1 MISRR
6 RFTAGTLGAALAPLA
21 AFAQQGKR
29 PRVGIL
35 WHAANAEEEGPY
47 FRALMRGF
55 DELGYVDGR
64 NITLEHRFPNEIPER
79 FAAMAAELVSLKVDV
94 LVGVGAQS
102 SIYAK
107 NATSTIPVIF
117 MYVPDPVGANLVQ
130 SLARPGGNTTGLTNS
145 AVELTAKRLQYLKEL
160 MPRLSRVALLVNP
173 NAKVSKLY
181 IGEAQE
187 AAPKFGLTLQVV
199 EAGSLTDFERAFS
212 AMTAARAEALTINSE
227 GLFFIGRATIAKLA
241 LAHKLPS
248 CVWSREVLEAGAL
261 MSYGPDQIAIAHRVA
276 LYVDKILKGARP
288 AEIPVEQPTTF
299 EFLVNQKTAK
309 ALGISIPQGL
319 LTRADQVVQ

>member
-1 MISRR
+1 MITRR
-6 RFTAGTLGAALAPLA
+6 RFAAGMFGAALAPLA
-21 AFAQQGKR
+21 AFAQQGKL
-29 PRVGIL
+29 PRVGVL

-47 FRALMRGF
+47 FRGLMRGF
-55 DELGYVDGR
+55 DELGYVHGR
-64 NITLEHRFPNEIPER
+64 NVILEHRFPNEIPER

-117 MYVPDPVGANLVQ
+117 MYVPDPVGAKLVQ

-181 IGEAQE
+181 VEEALE
-187 AAPKFGLTLQVV
+187 AAPKFGLSIHVV
-199 EAGSLTDFERAFS
+199 EAATLGELDKAFD
-212 AMTAARAEALTINSE
+212 AMTAARAQALTVNSE
-227 GLFFIGRATIAKLA
+227 GLFFLGRASIAKLA
-241 LAHKLPS
+241 LAHRLPS

-276 LYVDKILKGARP
+276 FYADKILKGAKP
-288 AEIPVEQPTTF
+288 ADIPVEQPTKF
-299 EFLVNQKTAK
+299 EFLINQKTAK
-309 ALGISIPQGL
+309 AIGITVPNGL
-319 LTRADQVVQ
+319 LARADQVVQ